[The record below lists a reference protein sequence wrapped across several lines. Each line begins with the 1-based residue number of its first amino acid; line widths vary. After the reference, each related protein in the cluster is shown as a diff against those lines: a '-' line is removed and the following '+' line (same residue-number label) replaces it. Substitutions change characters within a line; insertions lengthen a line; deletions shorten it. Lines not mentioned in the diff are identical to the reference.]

1 MSRQNVEIV
10 RSIYPTPEVDLVP
23 LVRNDDH
30 WRGFA
35 EAISPAFHPDVVCH
49 IHVFGGEKRYV
60 GLEGVREYLLE
71 WIAPWTTYR
80 TETERTLDLGGRVL
94 TLDNDRGTREG
105 RAEEVKGR
113 VANIWFIRD
122 GKIACVDGYTTHEEA
137 FRDLG
142 VKE

>member
-1 MSRQNVEIV
+1 MRQNVEIV
-10 RSIYPTPEVDLVP
+10 RSIYPAPEVDLVP

-35 EAISPAFHPDVVCH
+35 EAISPA
-49 IHVFGGEKRYV
+49 
-60 GLEGVREYLLE
+60 
-71 WIAPWTTYR
+71 
-80 TETERTLDLGGRVL
+80 
-94 TLDNDRGTREG
+94 REG
-105 RAEEVKGR
+105 SAEEVKGR

-122 GKIACVDGYTTHEEA
+122 GRIASVDGYTTHEEA